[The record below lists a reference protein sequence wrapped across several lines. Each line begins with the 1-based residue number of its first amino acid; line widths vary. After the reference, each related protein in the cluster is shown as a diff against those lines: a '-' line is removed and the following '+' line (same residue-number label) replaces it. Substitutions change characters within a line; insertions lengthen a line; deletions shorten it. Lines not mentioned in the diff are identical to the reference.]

1 MNRTLILLVLIF
13 AASSLPYDDQ
23 MTLTNSLIVGR
34 EDSSDLIE
42 WTCKVCNPSNR
53 PIHAHI
59 I

>member
-1 MNRTLILLVLIF
+1 MLRSLILLVLVVL
-13 AASSLPYDDQ
+13 ASSLPYDDQ

-34 EDSSDLIE
+34 DDSSDLIE
-42 WTCKVCNPSNR
+42 WTCKVCSPSNK